1 MIAVIAKMKIKDG
14 KMDEATELF
23 RGLTPKVG
31 DEEGTMGYAVCRD
44 SKNPD
49 LLVVVERYRD
59 KEAIQ
64 AHSSTPHFKEFSAAI
79 APLLDGK
86 MELSIL
92 NEVFSI

>member
-1 MIAVIAKMKIKDG
+1 MVAVIAKMKIKEG

-23 RGLTPKVG
+23 RGLVPKVG
-31 DEEGTMGYAVCRD
+31 QEEGTVGYALCRD
-44 SKNPD
+44 SRNPA
-49 LLVVVERYRD
+49 LLVVIERYRD

-64 AHSSTPHFKEFSAAI
+64 AHSSTPHFKEFSAAV

-92 NEVFSI
+92 EEMLSI

>member
-1 MIAVIAKMKIKDG
+1 MVAVIAKMKIKEG

-23 RGLTPKVG
+23 RGLVPKVG
-31 DEEGTMGYAVCRD
+31 QEEGTVGYALCRD
-44 SKNPD
+44 SRNPD
-49 LLVVVERYRD
+49 LLVVIERYRD

-64 AHSSTPHFKEFSAAI
+64 AHSSTPHFKEFSAAV

-92 NEVFSI
+92 EEMLSI

>member
-1 MIAVIAKMKIKDG
+1 MIAVIAKMKIRDG

-31 DEEGTMGYAVCRD
+31 DEEGTVGYAVCRD
-44 SKNPD
+44 NKNPD

-64 AHSSTPHFKEFSAAI
+64 AHSLTPHFKEFSAAI
-79 APLLDGK
+79 APLLDGR

-92 NEVFSI
+92 DEIVSI